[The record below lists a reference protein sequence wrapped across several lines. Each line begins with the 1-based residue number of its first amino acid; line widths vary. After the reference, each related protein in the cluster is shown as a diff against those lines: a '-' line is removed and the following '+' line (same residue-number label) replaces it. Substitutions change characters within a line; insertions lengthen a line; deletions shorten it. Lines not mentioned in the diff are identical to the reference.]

1 MASGPPAG
9 RPLLPE
15 ASRGLAI
22 ELGEAL
28 RAAGYT
34 HDGVRTLLGPVAAS
48 ALERDETT
56 PGLRATRGGSPLET
70 LVRLWPLQSPVP
82 VSEVEAALP
91 GMLDRLCV
99 EGILATSVGEVVAR
113 VDISPY
119 ADDAPD
125 GPGSTGHDWLLASDL
140 TPGMDGSPNRMRA
153 DYVLGVS
160 AASISLAQITT
171 RDPVGSALD
180 VGTGSG
186 LQALH
191 ASTHADRVIATD
203 VNTRAL
209 RLTAFTA
216 AMNGV
221 DAIDVREGSWFE
233 PVAGELFDLI
243 VSNPPFVISPA
254 TGEQLVY
261 RDSGLPGDR
270 AVEQMVRTAPQH
282 LAAGGRCHLLADWV
296 VRRGEPWAERL
307 AGMVEESG
315 CHAHIVQ
322 RELMDPAAYVELWLK
337 DSGHHGGPDYA
348 HRYDTWLSWFESQGV
363 EAIGFGWIS
372 LQRAGDGPGDAAP
385 QLRLE
390 EWPHAVEQPVAPAYA
405 RWVEAATGLAGLSDD
420 DRAGRRLVRRD
431 DIVQETH
438 GAPGAEDP
446 ETIVLRQHRL
456 LRRAR
461 TADTALAALVGACDG
476 ELTVGQILDALGRLL
491 DVDGQALRAE
501 LLPKVRELIAEDYLR
516 LGATLVP

>member
-1 MASGPPAG
+1 MH
-9 RPLLPE
+9 RPLTDS
-15 ASRGLAI
+15 SRALAA

-34 HDGVRTLLGPVAAS
+34 HDGVRTLLGPMAS
-48 ALERDETT
+48 AALERDETT
-56 PGLRATRGGSPLET
+56 PGLRVTRGRSPLET

-82 VSEVEAALP
+82 LSEVEAALP
-91 GMLDRLCV
+91 GMVDRLCV

-113 VDISPY
+113 VDVSPY
-119 ADDAPD
+119 AETGAD
-125 GPGSTGHDWLLASDL
+125 GREHGWLLVSDL

-171 RDPVGSALD
+171 RDRVASALD

-191 ASTHADRVIATD
+191 ASTHADHVVATD

-209 RLTAFTA
+209 WLTDFTA

-221 DAIDVREGSWFE
+221 ESIEVREGSWFG
-233 PVAGELFDLI
+233 PVAGERFDLV

-270 AVEQMVRTAPQH
+270 AVEQMVRTAPRH
-282 LAAGGRCHLLADWV
+282 LTVGGRCHLLADWV
-296 VRRGEPWAERL
+296 VQRGVPWEERL
-307 AGMVEESG
+307 GAMVEASG
-315 CHAHIVQ
+315 CHALVVQ

-337 DSGHHGGPDYA
+337 DSGHHGGEDYVQ
-348 HRYDTWLSWFESQGV
+348 RYDTWLSWFEDQGV
-363 EAIGFGWIS
+363 EAIGFGWIN
-372 LQRAGDGPGDAAP
+372 LQRVDDAPGAP
-385 QLRLE
+385 SPQVRLE

-405 RWVEAATGLAGLSDD
+405 AWIDAVTGLAGMSDED
-420 DRAGRRLVRRD
+420 LLAARPVRRPD
-431 DIVQETH
+431 VVQETH
-438 GAPGAEDP
+438 GAPGAADP
-446 ETIVLRQHRL
+446 ETIVLRQQVL

-461 TADTALAALVGACDG
+461 TADTVVAALVGACDG
-476 ELTVGQILDALGRLL
+476 ELSVGQILDALASLTETDPL
-491 DVDGQALRAE
+491 ALRAAH
-501 LLPKVRELIAEDYLR
+501 LPQVRDLVTEDYLR
-516 LGATLVP
+516 LV